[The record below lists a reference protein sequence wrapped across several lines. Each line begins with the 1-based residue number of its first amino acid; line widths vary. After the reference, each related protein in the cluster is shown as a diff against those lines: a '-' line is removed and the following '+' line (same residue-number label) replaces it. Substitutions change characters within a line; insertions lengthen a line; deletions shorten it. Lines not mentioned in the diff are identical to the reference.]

1 MKRLAWL
8 VLALAFGLLAWWG
21 LSPGPPAPPPGPV
34 AVPTPPEPAA
44 TTTTAPPAP
53 AYYPPLDRLN
63 DPASNVTN
71 DLKILRELFFNY
83 QMLVKD
89 SSGNPRG
96 THEEILRALQGRNR
110 AHLVFVPTN
119 HPAVKNGRLV
129 DRWGS
134 PYFFHALSGTSM
146 EIRSAGP
153 DRKIYTEDDVLLS
166 PTPQSPR
173 PSSRLH

>member
-1 MKRLAWL
+1 MKRLIWIAIA
-8 VLALAFGLLAWWG
+8 LALGIVAAWR
-21 LSPGPPAPPPGPV
+21 LTSRPVPAPPP
-34 AVPTPPEPAA
+34 A
-44 TTTTAPPAP
+44 TAPGTPRAPETTPTAAP

-63 DPASNVTN
+63 DPATSVTN

-83 QMLVKD
+83 QMMVKD
-89 SSGNPRG
+89 ASGNPRG
-96 THEEILRALQGRNR
+96 THEEILRTLQGHNR

-134 PYFFHALSGTSM
+134 PYFFHAISGTSM

-153 DRKIYTEDDVLLS
+153 DRKIYTEDDALLS
-166 PTPQSPR
+166 PLPQGPR

>member
-8 VLALAFGLLAWWG
+8 VIVLALGLLAWWG
-21 LSPGPPAPPPGPV
+21 LTPQPQPTEPPAAPPTSATSSPGEPV
-34 AVPTPPEPAA
+34 RAS
-44 TTTTAPPAP
+44 

-63 DPASNVTN
+63 DPATSVTN

-153 DRKIYTEDDVLLS
+153 DRKIYTADDALLS
-166 PTPQSPR
+166 PAPRGPR
-173 PSSRLH
+173 P

>member
-1 MKRLAWL
+1 MKHLAWL
-8 VLALAFGLLAWWG
+8 VIVLALSLLAWWG
-21 LSPGPPAPPPGPV
+21 LTPQPQPQPTEPPSAPPTSVTSSPV
-34 AVPTPPEPAA
+34 ESVR
-44 TTTTAPPAP
+44 AP

-63 DPASNVTN
+63 NPALSVTN

-110 AHLVFVPTN
+110 AHLVFVPTH

-153 DRKIYTEDDVLLS
+153 DRKIYTADDALLS
-166 PTPQSPR
+166 PAPRAPR
-173 PSSRLH
+173 P